1 MRDAVIVAY
10 GRSAIGKSPRGKLSK
25 IRPEDLGAQVFQG
38 VLDKVP
44 NLDRRIIDDIIVG
57 CAFPEG
63 EQGFN
68 IGRIIGQRIGI
79 PNDVPGQ
86 TVNRFCSSGLQTIA
100 TGANAIMAGQANII
114 LAGGIESMSSVP
126 MGGNFIAPDPYLMAN
141 NKEVYINMGLTAENV
156 AEKYNIS
163 RKIQDEF
170 AEASHRKAFEAL
182 RNGKFKDDIIPIKV
196 EDIIIKGEELEI
208 NNFIFTEDEGIRPNT
223 SVESLSKLKAVFK
236 NGGTVT
242 AGNSSQMSDGASA
255 VLLMAKDKA
264 DELGIKPLA
273 KFVSFAVGGVAPEL
287 MGLGPIAAIPK
298 ALKLAG
304 LTLEQINLI
313 ELNEAFASQA
323 IACIAELGMNKQIIN
338 VNGGAI
344 ALGHPLGCTGSFL
357 TTKLLSEMR
366 RRDDKYGLVSMC
378 IGGGMGA
385 AAIFELIV

>member
-182 RNGKFKDDIIPIKV
+182 KNGKFKDDIIPIKV

-323 IACIAELGMNKQIIN
+323 IACINELGMNKQIIN